1 MKKKIKELGKSDS
14 TCLLRASEIQT
25 AELLKSVE
33 IAWKLVLLT
42 GKLLI
47 WLILLNSFKY
57 SAEVQTHSG
66 CAALLQKFSSTMPF
80 HLPNGKRP
88 FYFLKKK
95 SRKHG
100 IPLHHCILAEELL
113 SVSLI

>member
-57 SAEVQTHSG
+57 SAEVQHIL
-66 CAALLQKFSSTMPF
+66 AVLQKFSSTMPF

-95 SRKHG
+95 SRKHS

>member
-1 MKKKIKELGKSDS
+1 MKKKIKELGKSDN

-57 SAEVQTHSG
+57 SAEVQH
-66 CAALLQKFSSTMPF
+66 
-80 HLPNGKRP
+80 
-88 FYFLKKK
+88 
-95 SRKHG
+95 
-100 IPLHHCILAEELL
+100 ILAVLL
-113 SVSLI
+113 YCKNSLLPCLSTYPDLFIF